1 MENKVE
7 KTNLVKICHPSWDLW
22 WALNPRR
29 AMTLILVSAT
39 PFLPADCSL
48 SLTTISHF
56 VSHKHNFNTVQCIEQ
71 IYRPMFQ
78 SVGKES
84 RPMFLKASRYVNAEK
99 VNHWNDYKNWKMLPR
114 GQCVMLHET
123 PCDTVHC
130 RSHMMHS
137 FKSERTFHVSSSKQ
151 LW

>member
-1 MENKVE
+1 M
-7 KTNLVKICHPSWDLW
+7 PSFLRSLGEPWTQDG
-22 WALNPRR
+22 

-56 VSHKHNFNTVQCIEQ
+56 VSHKNNFNTIQCIEQ
-71 IYRPMFQ
+71 IYRPMF
-78 SVGKES
+78 
-84 RPMFLKASRYVNAEK
+84 LKASPYVNVEK
-99 VNHWNDYKNWKMLPR
+99 LNHLNDYKNWKMLPR

-123 PCDTVHC
+123 LYDTVHC
-130 RSHMMHS
+130 HSHMMQS
-137 FKSERTFHVSSSKQ
+137 FKSKRTFHIFGSKQ